1 MPLIAKVDRDLCI
14 GSGDC
19 VRLAPKT
26 FQLDSESKSI
36 IIAQGVDSDD
46 ALKEAAQTCPV
57 AAIILTDQAG
67 QQVYP

>member
-1 MPLIAKVDRDLCI
+1 MPFTAKVDRNLCI

-26 FQLDSESKSI
+26 FQLDTESKSVV
-36 IIAQGVDSDD
+36 IAQGVDSDD

-57 AAIILTDQAG
+57 AAIILTDPTG
-67 QQVYP
+67 KQVYP